1 MFCYSKKHLEISN
14 FQKRHKFIILNIQI
28 ECITYN
34 LNSKLCL
41 KAYLIQFNFRPK
53 LLGYLI
59 LENPKM
65 LLRIL
70 EFTAKLLNIYSPLC
84 SQIWLA
90 KEVPT
95 IYEYNSFFQKCFQ
108 TINFERSPK
117 TSKKIRLSSLPTP
130 KWQKTLTL
138 AGFYTQPIYFFGLEY
153 T

>member
-1 MFCYSKKHLEISN
+1 MAQIS
-14 FQKRHKFIILNIQI
+14 NIQI

-70 EFTAKLLNIYSPLC
+70 EFTAKLLNIYSALC

-95 IYEYNSFFQKCFQ
+95 IYEYNSFM
-108 TINFERSPK
+108 TIIIQSTLEKYIVAWN
-117 TSKKIRLSSLPTP
+117 LS
-130 KWQKTLTL
+130 
-138 AGFYTQPIYFFGLEY
+138 
-153 T
+153 